1 MPTRTDE
8 LVNEVFTLTKTKL
21 SPDDPLLALIL
32 LQEKG
37 LQRAFE
43 QQNARRTDQ
52 DEAFLVQLDE
62 RLENLNTIYAELSQ
76 YRERVVAELMA
87 KNQQVAV
94 QIEGRIA
101 RRVVNGI
108 KRLGVMAGVAL
119 GIAIL
124 ALAVAAAL
132 YFQIRG

>member
-21 SPDDPLLALIL
+21 SRDDPLFALIL

-43 QQNARRTDQ
+43 QQNARRADQ
-52 DEAFLVQLDE
+52 DEAFLLQLDD
-62 RLENLNTIYAELSQ
+62 RLRKVNAMYAELSQ
-76 YRERVVAELMA
+76 YRERVVADLMA

-94 QIEGRIA
+94 QIEGRVA
-101 RRVVNGI
+101 RRALSGVR
-108 KRLGVMAGVAL
+108 RLGVRAGVAL
-119 GIAIL
+119 GIAVL
-124 ALAVAAAL
+124 ALTVAAAL

>member
-1 MPTRTDE
+1 MQTRMDE
-8 LVNEVFTLTKTKL
+8 LVNEVFTQTKTKL
-21 SPDDPLLALIL
+21 SPDDPLLTLIL

-43 QQNARRTDQ
+43 LQNASRADQ
-52 DEAFLVQLDE
+52 DEAFLTQLDE
-62 RLENLNTIYAELSQ
+62 RLIKINAMYAELTQ

-94 QIEGRIA
+94 QIEGRVE
-101 RRVVNGI
+101 RRALSGV

-119 GIAIL
+119 GIAVA
-124 ALAVAAAL
+124 ALAVAAAM

>member
-21 SPDDPLLALIL
+21 SLDDPLFALIV

-43 QQNARRTDQ
+43 QQNARRADQ
-52 DEAFLVQLDE
+52 DEAFLLQLDD
-62 RLENLNTIYAELSQ
+62 RLRKVNAMYAELSQ
-76 YRERVVAELMA
+76 YRERVVADLMA

-94 QIEGRIA
+94 QIEGRVA
-101 RRVVNGI
+101 RRALSGVR
-108 KRLGVMAGVAL
+108 RLGVRAGVAL
-119 GIAIL
+119 GIAVL
-124 ALAVAAAL
+124 ALTVAAAL

>member
-21 SPDDPLLALIL
+21 SLDDPLFSLIV

-43 QQNARRTDQ
+43 QQSARRTDQ
-52 DEAFLVQLDE
+52 DEAFLVQLDD
-62 RLENLNTIYAELSQ
+62 RLRKVNAMYAELSQ
-76 YRERVVAELMA
+76 YRERVVADLMA

-94 QIEGRIA
+94 QIEGRVA
-101 RRVVNGI
+101 RRALSGV

-119 GIAIL
+119 GIAVL
-124 ALAVAAAL
+124 ALTVVAAL